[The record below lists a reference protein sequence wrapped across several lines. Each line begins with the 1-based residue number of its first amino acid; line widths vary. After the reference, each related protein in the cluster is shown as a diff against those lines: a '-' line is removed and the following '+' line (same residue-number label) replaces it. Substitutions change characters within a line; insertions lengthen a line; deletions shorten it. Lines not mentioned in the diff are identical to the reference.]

1 MENEIEVN
9 GKKYVLKSSVKTN
22 LQAKE
27 KKGLTYCIVRTY
39 SAGVFA
45 GYFDKNTKGKEGTVF
60 NARRLWYWDGA
71 NSLSELANEGTT
83 KPNTCK
89 FPAEVNEVILKEIIE
104 VLPCSEKARLSI
116 TNVKVW
122 SQ

>member
-1 MENEIEVN
+1 MENEIEVK
-9 GKKYVLKSSVKTN
+9 GKKYVLKDSIRTK
-22 LQAKE
+22 LPAKN

-45 GYFDKNTKGKEGTVF
+45 GYFDKNTKGKEGIVY

-71 NSLSELANEGTT
+71 NSLSELANEGTA
-83 KPNTCK
+83 KPTTCK
-89 FPAEVNEVILKEIIE
+89 FPAEVEEVILKEIIE
-104 VLPCSEKARLSI
+104 VLPCSEKARLNI
-116 TNVKVW
+116 ANVKIW